1 MLYYI
6 QQSVRILT
14 AKERGDRVLK
24 SIQSKFL
31 TIITSGMLVLAVAIT
46 ALSVVYISAVL
57 EDDANAITESVA
69 NAETVR
75 INEVFKTI
83 ENSVRLME
91 NYASTSIDSMYAL
104 ASENYI
110 TTYSAD
116 ARLVFQA
123 IINGCDGAVSFFL
136 RFDPE
141 LSSNTAGIY
150 VSRATMSSSF
160 QDMPTS
166 DLSDYETD
174 PALAWFKRPKEE
186 RRAMWLGPYVDTT
199 TGVKLLTYVTPI
211 YIDYQF
217 VGVLGIDLAFSE
229 LASMIKSISVYDN
242 GFAYL
247 VGADGNTVEYSP
259 VESHIFDRAQ
269 SNHEYAETRKSLK
282 NGLTLVVHADY
293 SDIQEDAYRVV
304 WMILVIVM
312 ILMAC
317 FIVLTFVLTKRIVKP
332 LKHLITVAEGFQEG
346 QFDVDINLTGSDDE
360 VASLARALEKT
371 AVKMK
376 GYTSYIGALA
386 YKDSLTGVKNHAAYT
401 DFTNNIDMMIKTG
414 DCEPFALLVADIN
427 GLKAANDK
435 YGHETGNKLIIKS
448 AKAICDAFK
457 HSPVFRIG
465 GDEFAA
471 VIEGEDFE
479 SYNALIEQMDLA
491 CASSPVMVEDGEI
504 PVSVARAVAVFDKKM
519 DTSFDDVFKRAD
531 RKMYSHKRSVKSA
544 AQEKITLA

>member
-1 MLYYI
+1 
-6 QQSVRILT
+6 
-14 AKERGDRVLK
+14 
-24 SIQSKFL
+24 
-31 TIITSGMLVLAVAIT
+31 MLVLAIAIT
-46 ALSVVYISAVL
+46 ALSVVYLNGIL
-57 EDDANAITESVA
+57 EKDANSITDSVA
-69 NAETVR
+69 NAETVK
-75 INEVFKTI
+75 INEVFKTV

-91 NYASTSIDSMYAL
+91 NYASTTIDSPYAL
-104 ASENYI
+104 VSGNYLAD
-110 TTYSAD
+110 YNVD
-116 ARLVFQA
+116 ARQIFQA
-123 IINGCDGAVSFFL
+123 IINGCDGALSYFF

-141 LSSNTAGIY
+141 ITNSTAGFY

-166 DLSDYETD
+166 DLSEYRTD
-174 PALAWFKRPKEE
+174 PTLFWFNKPKEE

-211 YIDYQF
+211 YVDYQF
-217 VGVLGIDLAFSE
+217 VGVLGIDISFSE
-229 LASMIKSISVYDN
+229 VAEMIKSISVYDN

-247 VGADGNTVEYSP
+247 ISSDGVSVEYSP
-259 VESHIFDRAQ
+259 VDSHTLNRAQ
-269 SNHEYAETRKSLK
+269 SDHQYAEARRTLD

-293 SDIQEDAYRVV
+293 SDIQNDAYRVI
-304 WMILVIVM
+304 WMILVIVL

-317 FIVLTFVLTKRIVKP
+317 FILLTFVLTKQVVKP
-332 LKHLITVAEGFQEG
+332 LKNLITVAEGFQDG
-346 QFDVDINLTGSDDE
+346 RFDVDIRTSDSNDE
-360 VASLARALEKT
+360 VSSLARALEMT

-401 DFTNNIDMMIKTG
+401 DYTNNIDVRIKTG
-414 DCEPFALLVADIN
+414 ECEPFALLVADIN

-457 HSPVFRIG
+457 RSPVFRIG

-471 VIEGEDFE
+471 VLHGEDFE
-479 SYNALIEQMDLA
+479 SYNALIDQMDIA

-504 PVSVARAVAVFDKKM
+504 PVSLARAVAVYDARM

-531 RKMYSHKRSVKSA
+531 RKMYSHKRQVKSA
-544 AQEKITLA
+544 AQAEITVV

>member
-1 MLYYI
+1 
-6 QQSVRILT
+6 
-14 AKERGDRVLK
+14 
-24 SIQSKFL
+24 
-31 TIITSGMLVLAVAIT
+31 MLVLAIAIT
-46 ALSVVYISAVL
+46 ALSVVYLNGIL
-57 EDDANAITESVA
+57 ENNANAITESVA
-69 NAETVR
+69 EAETVK
-75 INEVFKTI
+75 INEVFETV

-91 NYASTSIDSMYAL
+91 TYAASTIDSMYAL

-110 TTYSAD
+110 TTYNSD
-116 ARLVFQA
+116 ARLIFQA
-123 IINGCDGAVSFFL
+123 IINGCNGALSYFL
-136 RFDPE
+136 RFDPDI
-141 LSSNTAGIY
+141 SSSTAGFY
-150 VSRATMSSSF
+150 VSRATTSSSF

-166 DLSDYETD
+166 DLSDYKTD
-174 PALAWFKRPKEE
+174 PSLFWFNRPKEE

-199 TGVKLLTYVTPI
+199 TGVKIITYVTPI
-211 YIDYQF
+211 YVDYQF
-217 VGVLGIDLAFSE
+217 VGVLGIDLAFDE
-229 LASMIKSISVYDN
+229 LAAMIKGISVYDN

-247 VGADGNTVEYSP
+247 TSSDGKTVEYSP
-259 VESHIFDRAQ
+259 VDAHTLNRAQ
-269 SNHEYAETRKSLK
+269 SDHEYAEAKKTLD
-282 NGLTLVVHADY
+282 NGLILVVHADY
-293 SDIQEDAYRVV
+293 SDIQKDSYRVV
-304 WMILVIVM
+304 WMILVIVL

-317 FIVLTFVLTKRIVKP
+317 FIVLTFVLTKRVVKP
-332 LKHLITVAEGFQEG
+332 LKHLITVAEGFQDG
-346 QFDVDINLTGSDDE
+346 QFDVDIAETDSDDE
-360 VASLARALEKT
+360 VAALARALEKT

-401 DFTNNIDMMIKTG
+401 DFTNNIDVRIKAG

-471 VIEGEDFE
+471 VLRGEDYKD
-479 SYNALIEQMDLA
+479 YNTLIEQMDLA

-504 PVSVARAVAVFDKKM
+504 PVSVARAIAVYDVRM

-531 RKMYSHKRSVKSA
+531 RKMYSHKRQVKSA
-544 AQEKITLA
+544 AQGQMTLV